1 MALDYKP
8 NNNVYQQSPY
18 QFLETISET
27 IKNESLYNFAI
38 GNIPF
43 YLKAGDKYIWLWQDK
58 KGNICYSF
66 DLTEQEYYTTSKT
79 NLSNVLSSHFQS
91 NIEAVNNYGDALKK
105 SITVTGDLIKS
116 LSNKERYESFP
127 NYTVRESSSQEII
140 TIDTNGDT
148 YETTPNLP
156 AVNQQYPQFNQEQ
169 LHLEIVNLSTL
180 QLNYNHQK
188 INIALNEIPIVHS
201 ELFKPLIQ
209 MAFWSE
215 KGLNFKNSY
224 TPSEYMTKTFIS
236 NTIYESFILSFIFS
250 MAKNDVKEA
259 MKILYWFAVMFITKQ
274 KVLFALVLH
283 SKSYDYMKLFWEEI
297 IEPLMN
303 IRYCET
309 ITNNDLDV
317 KSLASTLDEKVCYHF
332 HNITNTSILEIPAKD
347 FTNRLIHKD
356 DYKIKNKISTTV
368 ANILIT
374 STSNYIPLIS
384 KDVPNVFIEIES
396 DLEPICKKYN
406 ISVNKYHTLANYI
419 ENDRDNFA
427 QILRRMNLNHLYSS
441 CNFTSFHIP
450 NEPSILDGDSDI
462 LEVFNVAIQSKDIT
476 LFQILES
483 KKPKL
488 YKKLVADFEVNRVDR
503 NCLIEYF
510 TEVFGESR
518 YKKHQYR
525 KLITDLRNL
534 STTNEPF
541 ENSRV
546 KVEEK
551 RAYYYL

>member
-8 NNNVYQQSPY
+8 NNNVYQKSPY
-18 QFLETISET
+18 QSFLETVDRT
-27 IKNESLYNFAI
+27 IQNPIFHKFEA
-38 GNIPF
+38 GNLCICF
-43 YLKAGDKYIWLWQDK
+43 YMGDKSIYLWQDK

-66 DLTEQEYYTTSKT
+66 DWTEQEYYTTTKT

-105 SITVTGDLIKS
+105 RITVTEDLSKS
-116 LSNKERYESFP
+116 LSNKERYDSFP

-140 TIDTNGDT
+140 TMDTNGDT
-148 YETTPNLP
+148 YETNPNLP

-188 INIALNEIPIVHS
+188 FNIELNKIPIVHN
-201 ELFKPLIQ
+201 ELFKPHTQ

-236 NTIYESFILSFIFS
+236 NTFHESFILSFIFS

-259 MKILYWFAVMFITKQ
+259 MKILCWFAVMFITKQ
-274 KVLFALVLH
+274 KLPFALVLH

-303 IRYCET
+303 ICYCET

-317 KSLASTLDEKVCYHF
+317 KSLSNTLDKKVCYHF
-332 HNITNTSILEIPAKD
+332 HNVTNTSILEMPAKD

-374 STSNYIPLIS
+374 STSNYIPLIN
-384 KDVPNVFIEIES
+384 KDVPKVFIEIES
-396 DLEPICKKYN
+396 DLDVICKNYN

-419 ENDRDNFA
+419 KYDLDNFA
-427 QILRRMNLNHLYSS
+427 QILRRMDLNHFYNL
-441 CNFTSFHIP
+441 CGFTSFYGTNDNSKIF
-450 NEPSILDGDSDI
+450 NGDDDI
-462 LEVFNVAIQSKDIT
+462 LEVFNGAIRYSDEVLLTFKNQDLQDE
-476 LFQILES
+476 LFEDFGKNRINSQ
-483 KKPKL
+483 KL
-488 YKKLVADFEVNRVDR
+488 IKYFEA
-503 NCLIEYF
+503 I
-510 TEVFGESR
+510 FGEGI
-518 YKKHQYR
+518 YKSNRAIIKAL
-525 KLITDLRNL
+525 KEI
-534 STTNEPF
+534 STTELPF
-541 ENSRV
+541 DSTKQFNIHGV
-546 KVEEK
+546 V
-551 RAYYYL
+551 YYELS